1 MEARRFRPNII
12 IDVPNGEGFVEN
24 DWVRKKLAIGDE
36 VELKIMQNTKRCIM
50 TTLAQGDLP
59 KDTNV
64 LKSIVKHNEG
74 SFGVYA
80 SVVKKGEIKIGD
92 QIKQK

>member
-1 MEARRFRPNII
+1 
-12 IDVPNGEGFVEN
+12 
-24 DWVRKKLAIGDE
+24 
-36 VELKIMQNTKRCIM
+36 MQNTKRCIM